1 MKSITTTELNAKEAK
16 AIAHALDIARQVVN
30 MEEKDRPNGLKYLNS
45 PEQIKAL
52 SYKFYSHQVT
62 GATIVLTDIDE

>member
-1 MKSITTTELNAKEAK
+1 MKSVTTTELNTKEAK
-16 AIAHALDIARQVVN
+16 AIAHALDIARTVVN
-30 MEEKDRPNGLKYLNS
+30 MKEEDRPAGLKYLSS